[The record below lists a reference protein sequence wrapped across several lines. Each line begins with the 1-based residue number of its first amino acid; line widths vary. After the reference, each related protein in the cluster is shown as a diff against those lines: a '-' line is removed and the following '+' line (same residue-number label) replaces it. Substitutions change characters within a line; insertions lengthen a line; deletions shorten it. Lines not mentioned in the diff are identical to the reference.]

1 MRYQTFILNFVDSK
15 PKEQKNF
22 FCLNVTRDTYVHYQ
36 KFLNFSTELENYR
49 ILWLPT
55 WFKRHP
61 LVSFLKEDRDI
72 ARVNNRWSFL
82 QWHNLPSEG
91 KINIINNTTTQS
103 KYFYFTFKNNIKL
116 VQFLS
121 FKSNKSLYQLI
132 AQSNGKEIR
141 LPILWLQVQNPMNRK
156 NFFCLNTTTTTYVH
170 YKKVFLNFPLK

>member
-1 MRYQTFILNFVDSK
+1 MV
-15 PKEQKNF
+15 
-22 FCLNVTRDTYVHYQ
+22 
-36 KFLNFSTELENYR
+36 
-49 ILWLPT
+49 
-55 WFKRHP
+55 
-61 LVSFLKEDRDI
+61 
-72 ARVNNRWSFL
+72 FL

-141 LPILWLQVQNPMNRK
+141 LPILWLQVQNPMNGK
-156 NFFCLNTTTTTYVH
+156 KLFFV
-170 YKKVFLNFPLK
+170 